1 MYKDDLASWL
11 DNNPLLDEQYTKPNY
26 TIRYCNPQ
34 SKLCL
39 ILFSGN
45 GLYYPN
51 TEEEFINRII
61 KDNRYEW
68 QNITQGAVFKKKCA
82 KIIFL
87 RDIYKQWYIT
97 GINKTLNTI
106 EKVINWLKKETEGY
120 TIITAGTSAGGYAA
134 VLFGISLKA
143 EKIFSFSGQFFLT
156 DIEKNPFLK
165 QYSHTT
171 QYNKYYDLSQFC
183 ILSKSPI
190 FYFYPALC
198 EYDVCQANAVKNIPT
213 VYSFRIKSEVH
224 GYTVLPKNYRFLFWK
239 HTKKLLK
246 LHMRFKEKNIT
257 SEKLLAASS
266 ISYTI
271 FYLFFSIYQ
280 RIKNSL
286 KKYVISNMGEK

>member
-51 TEEEFINRII
+51 TEAEFSSRII
-61 KDNRYEW
+61 KDDRYEW
-68 QNITQGAVFKKKCA
+68 SNVTKSRIFQKKCA

-87 RDIYKQWYIT
+87 RDIYKQWYVT

-134 VLFGISLKA
+134 VLFGMSLKA

-171 QYNKYYDLSQFC
+171 QYNKYYDISQLC

-198 EYDVCQANAVKNIPT
+198 EYDVCQANAVENIPT
-213 VYSFRIKSEVH
+213 VYSYRINSDVH
-224 GYTVLPKNYRFLFWK
+224 GDTVLPQNYRFLFFRK
-239 HTKKLLK
+239 KKKLRK
-246 LHMRFKEKNIT
+246 LYMRFKDKNIT
-257 SEKLLAASS
+257 SKKLLYACSVLYA
-266 ISYTI
+266 ISD
-271 FYLFFSIYQ
+271 LFSLVYKRLKSF
-280 RIKNSL
+280 L
-286 KKYVISNMGEK
+286 KKCIINNI